1 MCSIVCR
8 ELLGLNVKE
17 EKPVPEART
26 REYYKKRPCK
36 ELIGMAAGILED
48 FINENMEDNTCC

>member
-1 MCSIVCR
+1 MCR

-48 FINENMEDNTCC
+48 FINENMEDNICC